1 MGLIT
6 LNCMLD
12 LLQLLIVHVLC
23 SLLAYELL
31 ELKNGIGLIIEISSW
46 FAWVMN
52 TLATQ
57 WVQLLWNK

>member
-57 WVQLLWNK
+57 

>member
-1 MGLIT
+1 MGLTT

-23 SLLAYELL
+23 SLLAY

-57 WVQLLWNK
+57 

>member
-6 LNCMLD
+6 LNFMLD

-23 SLLAYELL
+23 SLLVYELL
-31 ELKNGIGLIIEISSW
+31 ELKNDIGLIIEISSW

-57 WVQLLWNK
+57 

>member
-6 LNCMLD
+6 LNFMLD

-23 SLLAYELL
+23 SLLVYELL
-31 ELKNGIGLIIEISSW
+31 ELKNDIGLIIEISSW

-52 TLATQ
+52 TLATPMST
-57 WVQLLWNK
+57 VIVE